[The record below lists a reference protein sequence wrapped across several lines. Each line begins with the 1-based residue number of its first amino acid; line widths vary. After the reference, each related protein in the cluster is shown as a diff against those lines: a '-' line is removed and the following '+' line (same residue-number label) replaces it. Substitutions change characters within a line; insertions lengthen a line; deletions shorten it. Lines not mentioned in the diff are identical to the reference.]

1 MFEKIKKI
9 WKKNNRGNKMLDIEI
24 EELKELD
31 KNGAIL
37 LDVRSP
43 QEYEEGHLDG
53 AILLPEYELKENANQ
68 ILKNKKEV
76 IIVYCSSGIR
86 SKKAQKELMELG
98 YEYVYNLKGGL
109 EN

>member
-24 EELKELD
+24 GELKALD

-43 QEYEEGHLDG
+43 QEYEEGHLGG

>member
-24 EELKELD
+24 EELKALY

-43 QEYEEGHLDG
+43 QEYKEGHLDG
-53 AILLPEYELKENANQ
+53 ATLLPEYELKENANK
-68 ILKNKKEV
+68 ILKNKEDV
-76 IIVYCSSGIR
+76 IIAYCSSGIR

>member
-24 EELKELD
+24 EELKALY

-43 QEYEEGHLDG
+43 QEYKEGHLDG
-53 AILLPEYELKENANQ
+53 ATLLPEYELKENANK
-68 ILKNKKEV
+68 ILKNKEDV
-76 IIVYCSSGIR
+76 IIAYCSSGIR
-86 SKKAQKELMELG
+86 SKKHKK
-98 YEYVYNLKGGL
+98 N
-109 EN
+109 

>member
-24 EELKELD
+24 GELKALD

-43 QEYEEGHLDG
+43 QEYEEGHLGG
-53 AILLPEYELKENANQ
+53 A